1 MPEALVIP
9 GLIAIDPHRW
19 DGRGQ
24 AELVRGALAGKT
36 DLPELSDWKRELWLI
51 PREVAR
57 RLAVRP
63 PEERADLSS
72 CPRLQAR
79 LAEAALVVVD
89 EATAGK
95 AAFAGYMT
103 ISVSYH
109 RVASGGSVEVHDGEG
124 VRGFSGEYGDL
135 LGQVAGDGDE
145 VDDERRDYRALER
158 AFDRVLRALT
168 GGALSLYD
176 VGFADLAAHLRAPEF
191 AALEAE
197 LAEIEAQGAER
208 RPLAES
214 LLAALDA
221 ATEDEVALP
230 GGYVARRVRE
240 PAFTLRPRGVLTVS
254 GGPIAVPADER
265 WLVDDVEAFMP
276 AARKARIDQS
286 FARRRSQAEAS
297 RRVRLAVLVAV
308 AVVVCAA
315 LLLR

>member
-24 AELVRGALAGKT
+24 AEIVRGALAGKA

-57 RLAVRP
+57 RLGVRP
-63 PEERADLSS
+63 PEERAELSPY
-72 CPRLQAR
+72 PRLRGR

-89 EATAGK
+89 EATVGK

-109 RVASGGSVEVHDGEG
+109 RVASGGSVEVHDGE
-124 VRGFSGEYGDL
+124 VARGFSGEYGDL
-135 LGQVAGDGDE
+135 LAQVAGDGDAE
-145 VDDERRDYRALER
+145 EGRSRGHRALER

-176 VGFADLAAHLRAPEF
+176 VDFADFAAHLRSPEF
-191 AALEAE
+191 AGFEAE

-221 ATEDEVALP
+221 AADDEVALP

-240 PAFTLRPRGVLTVS
+240 PDFTLRPRGVLTVS

-286 FARRRSQAEAS
+286 FARHRSQAEAP
-297 RRVRLAVLVAV
+297 RRVGLAVLVAV
-308 AVVVCAA
+308 VVVVSAV